1 MTEQKFI
8 DHIAPLARADMQQS
22 GILASVTIAQACL
35 ESAYGTSDLAINARN
50 LFGMKCV
57 LSGSTW
63 TSAWDGVT
71 EYKKRTREQDPSGKE
86 YYVTARFRWYPDIA
100 ASIRDHSL
108 YLLQA
113 ANGNRLRYDG
123 LAG

>member
-8 DHIAPLARADMQQS
+8 GHIAPLARANMQQS

-35 ESAYGTSDLAINARN
+35 ESVYGTSDLAINARN

-57 LSGSTW
+57 LSGNTW

-71 EYKKRTREQDPSGKE
+71 EYKKRTQEQDRSGRAH
-86 YYVTARFRWYPDIA
+86 YVTARFRWYPDA
-100 ASIRDHSL
+100 VERDRKSVV
-108 YLLQA
+108 
-113 ANGNRLRYDG
+113 
-123 LAG
+123 